1 MCLILGS
8 NEGGWIKL
16 DKNIFSQTSHLFLDY
31 SLEEYKKCV
40 QAGFNVGA
48 NIYGVY
54 VSGGVEGG
62 SCDGLLNEMGGEGP
76 STFCRKFD
84 YFF

>member
-1 MCLILGS
+1 MKKVKCTVVY
-8 NEGGWIKL
+8 
-16 DKNIFSQTSHLFLDY
+16 DSHLFLDY

-40 QAGFNVGA
+40 QVGFNVGA

-62 SCDGLLNEMGGEGP
+62 SCDGLLNEMGGEVL
-76 STFCRKFD
+76 SSID
-84 YFF
+84 IL